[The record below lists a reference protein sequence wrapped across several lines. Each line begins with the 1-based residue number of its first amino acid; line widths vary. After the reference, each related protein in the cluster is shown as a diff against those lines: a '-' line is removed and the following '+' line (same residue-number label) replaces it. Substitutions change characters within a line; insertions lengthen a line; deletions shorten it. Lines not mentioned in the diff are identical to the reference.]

1 MARKP
6 RIHFPGATYHV
17 TLRGNGG
24 QDIFFDEDD
33 GREFRA
39 LIADGLDRMGHKLY
53 AYTLLPNT
61 IHLLIEVGDVP
72 LSKIMQNLSFR
83 YTRYINIKMD
93 REGHLFGGR
102 FKALLID
109 PDKYLLSA
117 MRAIH
122 MAPVRADL
130 AASASDWLWG
140 SDRAYRRRESDNF
153 INSAKL
159 LQMLSTKTADQTA
172 AYERFMKEAGQEV
185 WPPEGICGDII
196 GDASFISKA
205 TGFVA
210 HAKVEHVALSAK
222 QLFDLAEKHLDVTRA
237 ELKGLSKARAITHK
251 RAIFARAVHET
262 CGYSM
267 AEIAKGLKR
276 DGSSLGRLVQKL
288 RDEEPAVQA
297 LKNAILRA

>member
-53 AYTLLPNT
+53 AYSLLPN
-61 IHLLIEVGDVP
+61 IVHLLIEVDDVP

-93 REGHLFGGR
+93 RGGHLFGGR

-109 PDKYLLSA
+109 PEKYLLSA

-122 MAPVRADL
+122 MAPVRAGL
-130 AASASDWLWG
+130 ATLASDWLWS
-140 SDRAYRRRESDNF
+140 SDRAYRRSERDNF
-153 INSAKL
+153 ISSAKL
-159 LQMLSTKTADQTA
+159 LQRLSAKPADQTA
-172 AYERFMKEAGQEV
+172 AYERFMREASKKV
-185 WPPEGICGDII
+185 WPPENMRGDII
-196 GDASFISKA
+196 GDAAFAAKA
-205 TGFVA
+205 TGSVTL
-210 HAKVEHVALSAK
+210 AKVEHVVLSAK
-222 QLFDLAEKHLDVTRA
+222 QLFDLAEKHLGVTRA

-251 RAIFARAVHET
+251 RAVFARAVHEA

-267 AEIAKGLKR
+267 VEIAKGLKR

-288 RDEEPAVQA
+288 NDDEPAVQT
-297 LKNAILRA
+297 LKLAILKA

>member
-6 RIHFPGATYHV
+6 RIHYSGATYHV

-33 GREFRA
+33 GREFRT
-39 LIADGLDRMGHKLY
+39 LVADGLDRMGHKLY

-61 IHLLIEVGDVP
+61 AHLLIEVSDVA

-83 YTRYINIKMD
+83 YTRYINTKMD

-109 PDKYLLSA
+109 PEKYLLSA

-122 MAPVRADL
+122 MAPVRAGL
-130 AASASDWLWG
+130 ATSASDWLWG
-140 SDRAYRRRESDNF
+140 SDRAYRRGESDNF
-153 INSAKL
+153 ISSAYLLQLLSAKA
-159 LQMLSTKTADQTA
+159 SDQTT
-172 AYERFMKEAGQEV
+172 AYERFMRDASTSV
-185 WPPEGICGDII
+185 WPPEGMRSDII
-196 GDASFISKA
+196 GDAAFIAKA
-205 TGFVA
+205 TGSVA
-210 HAKVEHVALSAK
+210 GTKVVHVTHSPK
-222 QLFDLAEKHLDVTRA
+222 QLFALAEMNLGVTRA
-237 ELKGLSKARAITHK
+237 DLKGLSKARAITHA
-251 RAIFARAVHET
+251 RAIFARAVHEA

-267 AEIAKGLKR
+267 AEIAKGLNR

-288 RDEEPAVQA
+288 SDDEPALQA
-297 LKNAILRA
+297 LKLAILKA